1 MTLGNFQKNTKYLI
15 LIVVSIAV
23 FGGTVLG
30 GQQLANYFAKASS
43 CPVKNVRAEKVSAN
57 ASSIVWETDDASQ
70 GRVEYGTNPQS
81 LTFSAPEAAENK
93 SHSVPL
99 TLLTPNTIYYY
110 LITIGETKCDSS
122 GQKCEAGTC
131 VPYSFTTTTIAGL
144 SEEVSATPSATRAV
158 APQISRVVVSPEAVS
173 LNPTSSLSLFCRA
186 VQANIGKNEKVA
198 TEWASLKTYDVDGN
212 GIINGLDVIKCKKSG
227 K

>member
-1 MTLGNFQKNTKYLI
+1 M
-15 LIVVSIAV
+15 
-23 FGGTVLG
+23 G
-30 GQQLANYFAKASS
+30 GQKLANYFAKASS

-57 ASSIVWETDDASQ
+57 ASSIVWETDDVSQ

-81 LTFSAPEAAENK
+81 LTFSAPEAVENK

-122 GQKCEAGTC
+122 GQKCETGTC

-144 SEEVSATPSATRAV
+144 SEEVSSTPSATRAV
-158 APQISRVVVSPEAVS
+158 APQITKVVVSVSPTQAVT
-173 LNPTSSLSLFCRA
+173 LYPTSSLSLFCRA

-212 GIINGLDVIKCKKSG
+212 GIINGLDVIKCQKSG